1 LVEGVDDGGVELDTP
16 ESPDLRSGIVD
27 RPRVLV
33 GASVGEGVEHIGERD
48 DAGRERNPLAFQ
60 SVRVAVPVP
69 PFVVAERDLFREL
82 ENRVCAVREDAT
94 LRRRCVL

>member
-1 LVEGVDDGGVELDTP
+1 LVEGVDDGGVELDTV
-16 ESPDLRSGIVD
+16 ESPDLRCGIVD

-69 PFVVAERDLFREL
+69 AAGRISMSGGQGGGTEEVWSCVAFERRA
-82 ENRVCAVREDAT
+82 AVGG
-94 LRRRCVL
+94 